1 MAAQAQKQNTELFRH
16 QARNISVLELR
27 AFTLAE

>member
-1 MAAQAQKQNTELFRH
+1 MTHGGASPKKQNTELFRQ

-27 AFTLAE
+27 AF